1 MHRAITVQDSCLKD
15 GFETR
20 SKPTGKLALIVMA
33 VFLGVGVLGILATG
47 LFRLAEGAIFTSFSW
62 IAGPSQMSMGEQF
75 CRGCVTGAR

>member
-33 VFLGVGVLGILATG
+33 VFLGVGVLSILATG
-47 LFRLAEGAIFTSFSW
+47 MFRLAEGAIFTSFSW
-62 IAGPSQMSMGEQF
+62 IALGVFAAYGGIKFQRDQWP
-75 CRGCVTGAR
+75 R